1 MRKIIIEKESVDTIT
16 YSQVDDTLPI
26 FAKKNGT
33 FCGMVVNELP
43 NGWIL
48 RVGGSKHCT
57 GHHTYLYN
65 CLSECSKHGYEF
77 YIV

>member
-1 MRKIIIEKESVDTIT
+1 MRKIIIEKENVDTIDF
-16 YSQVDDTLPI
+16 SKVNESIPI
-26 FAKKNGT
+26 FAKYDNVL
-33 FCGMVVNELP
+33 CGMVINELP